1 MTFHKA
7 AGGGEARKKQLSKLL
22 ELILLSETQTGV
34 SGENFKAVAFLMTLY
49 LTSGRDPSNF
59 GLPNGL

>member
-1 MTFHKA
+1 MTFRKA
-7 AGGGEARKKQLSKLL
+7 AGKKQLSKLL

-49 LTSGRDPSNF
+49 LTSVRDPSNF